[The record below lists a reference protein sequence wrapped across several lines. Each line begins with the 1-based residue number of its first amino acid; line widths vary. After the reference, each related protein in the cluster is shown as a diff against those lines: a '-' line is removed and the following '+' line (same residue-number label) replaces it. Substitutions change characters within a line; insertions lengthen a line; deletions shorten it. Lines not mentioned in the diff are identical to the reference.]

1 MEPVNHWR
9 PVTSEYQ
16 VEFMPAVQAL
26 PAPRK
31 RRSRAEAAQESA
43 RRAEA
48 APLPVTCIQWLY
60 FFRACAYFALGSV
73 LLSYPSSKATAWLLA
88 HSGILAPFKVIV
100 TQAAPAINLLAET
113 FFVLSIGS
121 AIIGAMWLMKS
132 SYIRWITM
140 CYAGVS
146 LARTVLFFIT
156 FKGATPA
163 VLLSL
168 HQKEM
173 LLTDAVVNLL
183 IFSYV
188 AFYPGIAEEPEQ
200 AG

>member
-16 VEFMPAVQAL
+16 LEFMPVVQAL

-31 RRSRAEAAQESA
+31 RRSRAEIAQEA
-43 RRAEA
+43 ALRAEA
-48 APLPVTCIQWLY
+48 TPLPVTCIQWSY
-60 FFRACAYFALGSV
+60 FFRACAYFVLGSI
-73 LLSYPSSKATAWLLA
+73 LLSYPSSTATAWVLA
-88 HSGILAPFKVIV
+88 HSGILAPFKVTIA
-100 TQAAPAINLLAET
+100 QAAPAINLLAES
-113 FFVLSIGS
+113 FFVLSIVS
-121 AIIGAMWLMKS
+121 AIVGVMWLMRS
-132 SYIRWITM
+132 SSVRWITM
-140 CYAGVS
+140 CYAGIS
-146 LARTVLFFIT
+146 LARTVLFFVTIKT
-156 FKGATPA
+156 ATSA

-168 HQKEM
+168 HQKEL

-188 AFYPGIAEEPEQ
+188 AFYSGIAEEPEQ